1 MNNFNARILTEIKNN
16 FQEIINWKNNFNN
29 FDYII
34 NSSDLSLKI
43 SIYNFCI
50 IWLNSINEILFE
62 KMISYYFEEFYIN
75 CSDKVYRFREMSK
88 IDNIIKRNNNAT
100 YNDGLMKMLQE
111 ILFSVNIKNA
121 IKMEWWFSP
130 FNDKIQKINEYR
142 NSIWHDSNKY
152 FNHWNMM
159 AINHILENFDNYIS
173 WLQDDF
179 KNLAHIFEKELDSHF
194 QSLSSN

>member
-16 FQEIINWKNNFNN
+16 FQEIINWKKNLNN
-29 FDYII
+29 FDSII
-34 NSSDLSLKI
+34 NSSDLSLQMSI
-43 SIYNFCI
+43 SNFCI

-62 KMISYYFEEFYIN
+62 KMILYYFEEFHIN

-100 YNDGLMKMLQE
+100 YNDGLMKMLRE
-111 ILFSVNIKNA
+111 ILFSVNINDA

-130 FNDKIQKINEYR
+130 FNEKIKEINEYR

-152 FNHWNMM
+152 FNHWNM
-159 AINHILENFDNYIS
+159 INISHIVGNFDNYIS

-179 KNLAHIFEKELDSHF
+179 KKLAHIFEKELDSYF
-194 QSLSSN
+194 QSL

>member
-29 FDYII
+29 FDSII

-100 YNDGLMKMLQE
+100 YNDGLMKMLQD

-142 NSIWHDSNKY
+142 NSIWHDSSKY